1 MDRFLPAGEIVNT
14 HGIRGEVRV
23 LPWADSPDFLLGFKN
38 LYIDGEKMPVQSS
51 RVQKT
56 CVLVKFKGVDT
67 VEAAALLRGKTV
79 QIARKD
85 VKLDKGTF
93 FVADLVGLSARDQ
106 DGRIIGTVAEVLSM
120 PKNDVYIVRGEG
132 EYMIPAVKDY
142 VKSIDVE
149 KGEMEVFV
157 IEGMKSDAD

>member
-132 EYMIPAVKDY
+132 EYMIPAVKEY